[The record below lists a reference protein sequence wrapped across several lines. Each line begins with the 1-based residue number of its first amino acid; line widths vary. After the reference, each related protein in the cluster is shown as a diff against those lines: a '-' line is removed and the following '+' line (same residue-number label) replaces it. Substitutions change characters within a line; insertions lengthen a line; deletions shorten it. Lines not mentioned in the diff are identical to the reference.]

1 MIFLV
6 DGSNAVRGKNYD
18 PRFPEMEQARTE
30 AWLLKLDSLAS
41 GRRGA
46 EVEVFF
52 DGPRR
57 GVGVAASAL
66 SVRFPVDGDADE
78 AILGSARHVLAMGKG
93 VTVVTG
99 DGELAEQARSEGARV
114 IGFAEL
120 ENRLRRSRG

>member
-6 DGSNAVRGKNYD
+6 DGSNAVRGKSYD

-30 AWLLKLDSLAS
+30 AWLLRLDSLAA
-41 GRRGA
+41 GQRRV

-57 GVGVAASAL
+57 GVGVAISAL

-99 DGELAEQARSEGARV
+99 DGELAEEARSEGARV
-114 IGFAEL
+114 IGFSEL

>member
-6 DGSNAVRGKNYD
+6 DGSNAVRGKGYD

-30 AWLLKLDSLAS
+30 AWLLRLDALAL
-41 GRRGA
+41 GKQRVD
-46 EVEVFF
+46 VEVFF

-57 GVGVAASAL
+57 SLGVRTCAL
-66 SVRFPVDGDADE
+66 SVRFPMDGDADT
-78 AILGSARHVLAMGKG
+78 AILGSARHVLATGKG

-99 DGELAEQARSEGARV
+99 DGELAEEARSEGARV

-120 ENRLRRSRG
+120 EERLRRNRG

>member
-30 AWLLKLDSLAS
+30 AWLLRLDSLAS
-41 GRRGA
+41 GRRGV

-57 GVGVAASAL
+57 GVGTAISAL

-114 IGFAEL
+114 IGFAQL
-120 ENRLRRSRG
+120 EERLRRKQG